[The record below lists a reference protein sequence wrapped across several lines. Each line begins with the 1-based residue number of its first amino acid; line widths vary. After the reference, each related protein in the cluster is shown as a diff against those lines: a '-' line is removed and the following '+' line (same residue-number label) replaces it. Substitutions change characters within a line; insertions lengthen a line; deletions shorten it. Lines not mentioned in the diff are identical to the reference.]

1 MAHVLKHLRG
11 KIVAGLVTVAPIL
24 ATIWILKVLFNFFD
38 SFAAPI
44 LDPLLPFHIP
54 GLGVIIGLLFM
65 YLLGIFVTNFLGRK
79 LVIIGES
86 LLRRIPLANTI
97 YGTAKQITQSITG
110 ASNRAFQKAV
120 LISYPR
126 VGIWTIAFVTGESK
140 DANGTAYYHLFVPTT
155 PNPTSGVMVMIPRG
169 DAIDSKLT
177 VEEGLKMI
185 ISGGMLAP
193 KENEITSLPK

>member
-1 MAHVLKHLRG
+1 MTHVLKHLRG
-11 KIVAGLVTVAPIL
+11 KIVAGLVTVAPVL
-24 ATIWILKVLFNFFD
+24 ATVWILKVLFKFFD
-38 SFAAPI
+38 GFAS
-44 LDPLLPFHIP
+44 PLLDSFFPFHIP

-65 YLLGIFVTNFLGRK
+65 YLLGILVTNFLGRK
-79 LVIIGES
+79 LVTIGEA

-97 YGTAKQITQSITG
+97 YGTAKQITQSVSG

-120 LISYPR
+120 LINYPR
-126 VGIWTIAFVTGESK
+126 VGIWTIAFVTGESN
-140 DANGTAYYHLFVPTT
+140 DASGTAYYHLFVPTT
-155 PNPTSGVMVMIPRG
+155 PNPTSGVMVMIPKS